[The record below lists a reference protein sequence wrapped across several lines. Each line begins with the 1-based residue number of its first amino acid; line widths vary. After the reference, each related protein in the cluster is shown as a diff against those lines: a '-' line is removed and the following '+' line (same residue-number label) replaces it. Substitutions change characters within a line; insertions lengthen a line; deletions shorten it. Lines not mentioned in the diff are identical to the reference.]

1 MVFFHFFRDG
11 LLEGLEINMIEKAEK
26 LMKESAALRR
36 KLRELRHLEFP
47 DQSDVEQVESLI
59 LEIEKATSELKNIF
73 YEA

>member
-36 KLRELRHLEFP
+36 KLIELRHLEFP